1 MIKETFKTA
10 AISFAIGSFAGLLV
24 NLIIDMVAHWL
35 GAEGF
40 CSISPD
46 FQALF
51 PTAAMAAYVN
61 VLLYG
66 CISASFSAMT
76 FVYDIERIGFVI
88 QSILYFLVTATVC
101 LLITML
107 LWQLQR
113 YPAALFGTLAGY
125 AMTHVIMITIA
136 YKKLRK
142 DVSEINEELLPA
154 KANG

>member
-1 MIKETFKTA
+1 MLKETFERA
-10 AISFAIGSFAGLLV
+10 AISFAIGSFAGLIV
-24 NLIIDMVAHWL
+24 NFIIDIIAGAL

-51 PTAAMAAYVN
+51 PTTAMAAYAN

-66 CISASFSAMT
+66 CISASFAAMT
-76 FVYDIERIGFVI
+76 FVYEIERIGFLI
-88 QSILYFLVTATVC
+88 QSIIYFAVTSTVC

-125 AMTHVIMITIA
+125 AVTHVIMITMA

-142 DVSEINEELLPA
+142 DVREINQELLPMT
-154 KANG
+154 